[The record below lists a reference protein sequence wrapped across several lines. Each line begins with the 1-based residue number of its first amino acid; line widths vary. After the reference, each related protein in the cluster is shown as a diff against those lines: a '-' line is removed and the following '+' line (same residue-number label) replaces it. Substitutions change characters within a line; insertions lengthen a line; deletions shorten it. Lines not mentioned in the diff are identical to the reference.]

1 MPFGECNVD
10 TSSRRNHGAPS
21 VITHGPS
28 TVQGLLKQRI
38 RWRIGQL
45 QCLWK
50 HRKLCGQSLS
60 TTFFFIDTAS
70 ANLISAAAPF
80 VLILTEF
87 YAAQK
92 GLWHQPIATITGF
105 IAIDIATTLFAYSTA
120 QQRPPSIPNDLRH
133 LLFFSLFNPL
143 ITWSAI
149 GQLLKRKPLQWRQGD
164 SDNQRSQ
171 FCSFP

>member
-1 MPFGECNVD
+1 M
-10 TSSRRNHGAPS
+10 
-21 VITHGPS
+21 
-28 TVQGLLKQRI
+28 
-38 RWRIGQL
+38 
-45 QCLWK
+45 
-50 HRKLCGQSLS
+50 
-60 TTFFFIDTAS
+60 
-70 ANLISAAAPF
+70 
-80 VLILTEF
+80 LILTEF

-171 FCSFP
+171 FRSSP